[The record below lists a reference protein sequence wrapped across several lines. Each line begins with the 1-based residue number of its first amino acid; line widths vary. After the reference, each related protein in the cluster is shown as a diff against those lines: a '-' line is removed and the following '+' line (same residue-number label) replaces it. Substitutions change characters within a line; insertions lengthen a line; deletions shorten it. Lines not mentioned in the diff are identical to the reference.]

1 MQGRMW
7 RESVRSEGRRKVLS
21 YVASTTRRHCGRC
34 ALETAGTRARV
45 NSIVIPWVK
54 VEGGTKC
61 AVIVKAGL
69 GTEE

>member
-1 MQGRMW
+1 
-7 RESVRSEGRRKVLS
+7 
-21 YVASTTRRHCGRC
+21 
-34 ALETAGTRARV
+34 V